1 MRRSTITSVAK
12 WGLVGL
18 VTTQVAVAAT
28 LMGVNHWRRK
38 VRPRRAF
45 FPRTAPAELPIGD
58 SGTTATVYTYGEDL
72 FEDMIAAIRGARR
85 RVLFES
91 YIVKDDRVG
100 QRFKRALIEAADRG
114 VEVYVIYDG
123 FANLVVPR
131 SFFRFPSNVRVL
143 EYPAFRPG
151 VLLLNIRKS
160 GRDHRK
166 ILTVDGEV
174 GFVGGYN
181 VGSLYATDWRDTHLR
196 VTGPAVWELENAFS
210 DFWNMNRRPLQPE
223 LENFGD
229 PDWDAHFRVHRNV
242 PEMLI
247 YPIRAMFLEAIDR
260 AKERVLFTQA
270 YFMPDREFQSALVD
284 AVERGVDVNVLV
296 PEESN
301 HVVADWISRSQYSV
315 LLRGGVRLW
324 LYRNAM
330 VHAKTATVDGRWST
344 IGTANVDRLS
354 LTGNYEINVEIFDEG
369 VAGHLEEVF
378 ANDLANAREL
388 SECEWRER
396 PWYAKF
402 GEAVLAP
409 WRPFL

>member
-1 MRRSTITSVAK
+1 MRRSTITSVVK

-28 LMGVNHWRRK
+28 LMGINHWRRK
-38 VRPRRAF
+38 VRPRRAR
-45 FPRTAPAELPIGD
+45 FPHTDPVELPVGD
-58 SGTTATVYTYGEDL
+58 NGNTATVYTYGEDL
-72 FEDMIAAIRGARR
+72 FRDMLAAIQGARR

-91 YIVKDDRVG
+91 YIFKDDRVG
-100 QRFKRALIEAADRG
+100 REFKRALVDAAERG

-131 SFFRFPSNVRVL
+131 SFLRFPPSVHVIR
-143 EYPAFRPG
+143 YPAFRPG

-181 VGSLYATDWRDTHLR
+181 VGSLYATEWRDTHLR
-196 VTGPAVWELENAFS
+196 VSGSAVWALENAFS
-210 DFWNMNRRPLQPE
+210 DFWNMNRHARQPE
-223 LENFGD
+223 LEGLGEA
-229 PDWDAHFRVHRNV
+229 DWDAHFRVHRNV
-242 PEMLI
+242 PEVLI

-270 YFMPDREFQSALVD
+270 YFMPDREFQRVLVE
-284 AVERGVDVNVLV
+284 AAERGVEVNILL

-301 HVVADWISRSQYSV
+301 HVVADWISRSQYAV

-324 LYRNAM
+324 LYQNAM
-330 VHAKTATVDGRWST
+330 VHAKTATVDGQWST

-369 VAGHLEEVF
+369 VARHMEKVF
-378 ANDLANAREL
+378 ANDLTNCREL
-388 SECEWRER
+388 TKEEWSHR
-396 PWYAKF
+396 PLLARF
-402 GEAVLAP
+402 GESVLAP

>member
-1 MRRSTITSVAK
+1 MRRSTLMSMIK

-18 VTTQVAVAAT
+18 VSTQVAVAAT
-28 LMGVNHWRRK
+28 LMGINHWRRK
-38 VRPRRAF
+38 VRPRRAV
-45 FPRTAPAELPIGD
+45 FPRTAPVELPVGD
-58 SGTTATVYTYGEDL
+58 SGTTATVYTYGEDV
-72 FEDMIAAIRGARR
+72 FEDMLFAISGARR

-91 YIVKDDRVG
+91 YIVKNDRVG
-100 QRFKRALIEAADRG
+100 QRFKKALIAAADRG

-131 SFFRFPSNVRVL
+131 SFFRFPSNVHVL
-143 EYPAFRPG
+143 RYPAFRPG

-196 VTGPAVWELENAFS
+196 VTGPGVWELENAFS
-210 DFWNMNRRPLQPE
+210 DFWNMNRSSRQPE
-223 LENFGD
+223 LTGLGA

-242 PEMLI
+242 PEQLI

-270 YFMPDREFQSALVD
+270 YFMPDREFQKALTD
-284 AVERGVDVNVLV
+284 AVERGVEVNILV

-301 HVVADWISRSQYSV
+301 HVIADWISRSQYSV

-324 LYRNAM
+324 LYQDAM

-354 LTGNYEINVEIFDEG
+354 LTGNYEVNIEIFDEG
-369 VAGHLEEVF
+369 VAKHLEEVF
-378 ANDLANAREL
+378 ANDLANCREL
-388 SECEWRER
+388 TWEEWSGR
-396 PWYAKF
+396 PLAAKF
-402 GEAVLAP
+402 GESVLAP

>member
-1 MRRSTITSVAK
+1 MRRSTVTSVVK

-18 VTTQVAVAAT
+18 VTAQVAVAAT

-38 VRPRRAF
+38 VRPRRAL
-45 FPRTAPAELPIGD
+45 FPRTAPAEMPVGD
-58 SGTTATVYTYGEDL
+58 DRTAVTVYTYGEDV
-72 FEDMIAAIRGARR
+72 FADMLTAIRGARR
-85 RVLFES
+85 RILFES

-100 QRFKRALIEAADRG
+100 QRFKRALIEAAERG

-131 SFFRFPSNVRVL
+131 SFFRFPSPVHVL
-143 EYPAFRPG
+143 RYPAFRPG

-181 VGSLYATDWRDTHLR
+181 VGALYATDWRDTHLR
-196 VTGPAVWELENAFS
+196 VTGPGVWELENAFA
-210 DFWNMNRRPLQPE
+210 DFWNSNRRAHHPE
-223 LENFGD
+223 LEEAGS

-242 PEMLI
+242 PEKLI

-270 YFMPDREFQSALVD
+270 YFMPDREFQRVLVE

-296 PEESN
+296 PGESN
-301 HVVADWISRSQYSV
+301 HVVADWISRSQYAV

-324 LYRNAM
+324 LYRDAM

-344 IGTANVDRLS
+344 VGTANVDRLS
-354 LTGNYEINVEIFDEG
+354 LTGNYEVNVEIFDEG

-378 ANDLANAREL
+378 ANDLSNAREL
-388 SECEWRER
+388 TEKEWRER
-396 PWYAKF
+396 PWAARI
-402 GEAVLAP
+402 GESLLAP